1 MERNKVIAEGAGVV
15 SLASLLTGKIKNA
28 GKNVVAVI
36 SGGNIDIATI
46 SKIIDR
52 QLVLVE
58 RRITLQFE
66 LKDKIG
72 QLGALVA
79 EVATLGGNVSKIKQD
94 KNWNPKGLEFTNIEI
109 EIETESKEHAA
120 MIKNTLAIKGYI
132 FEQIY
137 K

>member
-1 MERNKVIAEGAGVV
+1 M
-15 SLASLLTGKIKNA
+15 
-28 GKNVVAVI
+28 
-36 SGGNIDIATI
+36 
-46 SKIIDR
+46 
-52 QLVLVE
+52 
-58 RRITLQFE
+58 
-66 LKDKIG
+66 
-72 QLGALVA
+72 GALVA

-132 FEQIY
+132 FKQIY